1 METKLSILFYSKTA
15 KTTKDGLM
23 PIYLRV
29 TINGKRFEQS
39 TQRYVLSAKWSAAAG
54 NAKLNAYLKKS
65 QIYVPFKN
73 I

>member
-39 TQRYVLSAKWSAAAG
+39 TQRYVLSAKWSAAA
-54 NAKLNAYLKKS
+54 AKLNAYLKKS